1 MDKDEKT
8 LSEERKEIL
17 EDLIK
22 KISVNKDSY
31 YMSTYDVAVEIKKLF
46 SNLNEHKKSKVEAL
60 DVRDIQVIMGLN
72 SQDNS
77 H

>member
-8 LSEERKEIL
+8 LSEERKEII